1 MKFQGHDFTGGLQKR
16 GLMEDP
22 LVWCYIEQIMHSFP
36 LAAILND
43 SYLCISGGIGTEL
56 MKYGIPGLRAVQRPA
71 TLMSHI
77 SITMECQWACL
88 KLSGDSEVQ
97 TDGSPMF
104 TEEMVTKFC
113 AENKLRMIIR
123 SRQLVAEGILNFP
136 EQMITLWTPV
146 SFLDSFRNASV
157 SLRLNGENH
166 KASIM
171 KYQTHDREAGSLDD
185 DKPPAGRNAMIL

>member
-1 MKFQGHDFTGGLQKR
+1 
-16 GLMEDP
+16 
-22 LVWCYIEQIMHSFP
+22 MHSLP

-43 SYLCISGGIGTEL
+43 SYLCLSGGIGPEL
-56 MKYGIPGLRAVQRPA
+56 MKVGIPGLRSIQRPP
-71 TLMSHI
+71 TLTSHI
-77 SITMECQWACL
+77 SIVTECQWACL
-88 KLSGDSEVQ
+88 KLPGDSDSQ

-104 TEEMVTKFC
+104 TEEMITKFC

-171 KYQTHDREAGSLDD
+171 RYNLQDREPGSLDD
-185 DKPPAGRNAMIL
+185 WRPTAGRNAMTL